1 MSAAEHG
8 AGSFNLFGR
17 LANLLRSPSA
27 EWDQIDQEPTRLGY
41 LNLGYVGLVAA
52 IPSAA
57 KLVLIQLFGHG
68 FLPLKPMIAGAAV
81 QYALTLLSV
90 FALALVIN
98 GVAPGFDG
106 RRDFVRALK
115 VAAYAST
122 PGWLFGLLGVFPLLG
137 IVGVLANLYGV
148 YLYYVGLPRL
158 MRSAKEKAFGYMA
171 VATICWIV
179 LFVGTSTAT
188 NLTAGWIAFHGDAF
202 TGSTPKSILNDDKAA
217 AEMFEAMQAQAATNA
232 NVAAARAPVKGLG
245 ALLPL
250 DIAGYQR
257 AGGESGWNETT
268 GTSVGKGDYI
278 RGALKFSLTITD
290 LGPSSI
296 MASVATAISNPSTRK
311 TANGYETVEK
321 LNGRLVTEKWDNTT
335 NSGSYSMLVADR
347 FTVEAAG
354 QTADIDELRQAVN
367 AVDAARLE
375 VLSREPIEP

>member
-98 GVAPGFDG
+98 GVAPSFDG

-115 VAAYAST
+115 VAAYACT

-148 YLYYVGLPRL
+148 YLLFVGLPKL
-158 MRSAKEKAFGYMA
+158 MKSAEQKAFGYMA
-171 VATICWIV
+171 VTTICSAV
-179 LFVGTSTAT
+179 LFVATGTAT
-188 NLTAGWIAFHGDAF
+188 NLTTGWVAFHRDDFMRSA
-202 TGSTPKSILNDDKAA
+202 PKSIRNDEKAA
-217 AEMFEAMQAQAATNA
+217 DMVQAMKELQAQAVADANA
-232 NVAAARAPVKGLG
+232 QAERAPVKGLG

-250 DIAGYQR
+250 D
-257 AGGESGWNETT
+257 
-268 GTSVGKGDYI
+268 
-278 RGALKFSLTITD
+278 
-290 LGPSSI
+290 
-296 MASVATAISNPSTRK
+296 
-311 TANGYETVEK
+311 
-321 LNGRLVTEKWDNTT
+321 
-335 NSGSYSMLVADR
+335 
-347 FTVEAAG
+347 
-354 QTADIDELRQAVN
+354 
-367 AVDAARLE
+367 
-375 VLSREPIEP
+375 